1 MLHLIKD
8 LADDLINFLI
18 DDPVRPEIPKDIRVG
33 KNKDIFVSKESDNVT
48 AITCVSYQHSIPE
61 DVSDLFETCNEPDVA
76 VFYTIWSYKPGA
88 GRNLILESV
97 KHIRE
102 TNTSIKRFVT
112 LSPKTEVARKFHL
125 RNGACVF
132 RENTATINY
141 EYLSV

>member
-18 DDPVRPEIPKDIRVG
+18 DDPVRPEIPKDVRVG
-33 KNKDIFVSKESDNVT
+33 KNKDIFVSKESDKIT
-48 AITCVSYQHSIPE
+48 AITCVSYQLNIPE
-61 DVSDLFETCNEPDVA
+61 DVSDLFETCIEPNVA

-97 KHIRE
+97 KHIKE

-112 LSPKTEVARKFHL
+112 LSPKTDVAKKFHL
-125 RNGACVF
+125 RNGACVL
-132 RENTATINY
+132 RENPATINY
-141 EYLSV
+141 EYVSV